1 MIQIEQIRNYFP
13 VQIRENS
20 SFDKPIL
27 KEYLQLMILDYLSS
41 TPTIQKMAF
50 IGGTNLRLVK
60 GIDRFSED
68 LDFDCKDLSEDE
80 FNEMTNGVIQFLKRS
95 GLKVEAKDKENPK
108 LTAFRRNIHFPE
120 LLFDLELSGHKEE
133 RFLIKVE
140 SQDQGIVYSPIFKN
154 IKGCGFFFPFPVP
167 SDGVLCSM
175 KIAAMLN
182 RAKGRDFYDLM
193 FLLAQSKPDY
203 KFLSQRC
210 GVDNLKEFKQVT
222 AELLKTVDLKKKQ
235 KDFEH
240 LLFNKVNSEK
250 ILRFGEFVDSLAD
263 RPEPTLFSLYSIS

>member
-13 VQIRENS
+13 VQIRGNS
-20 SFDKPIL
+20 SFDKHVL

-41 TPTIQKMAF
+41 TPTIQKMVF

-68 LDFDCKDLSEDE
+68 LDFDCKDLSKEE
-80 FNEMTNGVIQFLKRS
+80 FVEMTNGVIRFLERS
-95 GLKVEAKDKENPK
+95 GLRVEAKDKENPK

-120 LLFDLELSGHKEE
+120 LLFDLGLSGHKEE

-140 SQDQGIVYSPIFKN
+140 RQYQQVGYSLVVKN

-175 KIAAMLN
+175 KIAAMLA

-193 FLLAQSKPDY
+193 FLLSQAKPDY
-203 KFLSQRC
+203 DFLSRRC
-210 GVDNLKEFKQVT
+210 GIHNLQEFKQAT
-222 AELLKTVDLKKKQ
+222 IQLLKTVDLKKKQ

-250 ILRFGEFVDSLAD
+250 ILRFGEFVDSLT
-263 RPEPTLFSLYSIS
+263 E